1 LAATEASQIEVAT
14 EIPYEEFG
22 DSEYLYVIA
31 VAQSTASEMTM
42 TVQSRELKE
51 KIKTV
56 NKDPLG
62 INTSSSSMNLPLVIG
77 LIFAVLG
84 FIAIIV
90 SIVYLIMK
98 KNKAKKNQEF
108 NDVRRIKKKAPQKK
122 NI

>member
-1 LAATEASQIEVAT
+1 
-14 EIPYEEFG
+14 
-22 DSEYLYVIA
+22 
-31 VAQSTASEMTM
+31 M

>member
-1 LAATEASQIEVAT
+1 
-14 EIPYEEFG
+14 
-22 DSEYLYVIA
+22 
-31 VAQSTASEMTM
+31 M

-51 KIKTV
+51 NIKKV
-56 NKDPLG
+56 DKDPLG

>member
-1 LAATEASQIEVAT
+1 
-14 EIPYEEFG
+14 
-22 DSEYLYVIA
+22 
-31 VAQSTASEMTM
+31 MTM